1 MRCSDMNK
9 TKLLSVETTQ
19 QFYNINGLI
28 TVKIIEVQTLEAAT
42 ETPIDKEMRRSLNK
56 QTLVL
61 VNQNL

>member
-1 MRCSDMNK
+1 MSK

-42 ETPIDKEMRRSLNK
+42 ETPIEKEMRR
-56 QTLVL
+56 
-61 VNQNL
+61 